1 MPKVQRKGDPD
12 TGGGRISTGIA
23 SVRTN
28 GLPTATINMPVSG
41 HGKRAHSGPK
51 TAGGVSSVRVEG
63 VPISVNGN
71 ADTCGHTR
79 TDGSPDVRAG

>member
-1 MPKVQRKGDPD
+1 MPNVQRKGDID
-12 TGGGRISTGIA
+12 TGGGAIQSGVD

-28 GLPTATINMPVSG
+28 GRPTATINLSVSR

-51 TAGGVSSVRVEG
+51 TAGGVSSVRVG
-63 VPISVNGN
+63 GIPISVTGN

-79 TDGSPDVRAG
+79 TGGSDNVRAG